1 MQAGFVP
8 MLVVGSLGCSRCKS
22 RCGCVLT
29 VWYRNGSSFG
39 TRGSAVSGGGRRGG
53 AGQGRAGFFCSEGQS
68 QSQSQRRAKMGGNHG
83 PPPPPPPPPAS
94 RPVAS
99 GMPLPVSAVRGSL
112 LQFPHVAAHRE
123 KADQGQKGA
132 SSGPVKRGPPGIAR
146 HAT

>member
-1 MQAGFVP
+1 
-8 MLVVGSLGCSRCKS
+8 
-22 RCGCVLT
+22 
-29 VWYRNGSSFG
+29 
-39 TRGSAVSGGGRRGG
+39 
-53 AGQGRAGFFCSEGQS
+53 
-68 QSQSQRRAKMGGNHG
+68 MGGNHG
-83 PPPPPPPPPAS
+83 PPPAAASGPVS

-132 SSGPVKRGPPGIAR
+132 SSGPVKRGTSGIAR